1 MDLDSWHD
9 RTSREPSRESRRERR
24 ATREPPRSPSPVPAH
39 APSGPPTSL
48 PDSSDSVAN
57 APSQGRA
64 VTTSRRTQQRTRCQL
79 GSRAPSQRAAA
90 NRATTVADC
99 RGGCCESGRQAGRG
113 GGPAAARWGCCAFG
127 RRCPSIVR
135 ARGSIKKSQLG
146 PGGGG
151 EDKNGRG
158 RLNQPFSTTRALFK
172 RFYGN
177 KNPDDDWP
185 AFRET
190 GLAAAA
196 AGLAVTGGGSLHI

>member
-1 MDLDSWHD
+1 MGSLDIPAENAVVST
-9 RTSREPSRESRRERR
+9 RLSCAFATSGGESSYNRRRL
-24 ATREPPRSPSPVPAH
+24 
-39 APSGPPTSL
+39 SGRMLRVWST
-48 PDSSDSVAN
+48 
-57 APSQGRA
+57 GG
-64 VTTSRRTQQRTRCQL
+64 TGRRTGCRAL
-79 GSRAPSQRAAA
+79 GMLCVRAMM
-90 NRATTVADC
+90 
-99 RGGCCESGRQAGRG
+99 
-113 GGPAAARWGCCAFG
+113 
-127 RRCPSIVR
+127 SIVR

-190 GLAAAA
+190 GFRREI
-196 AGLAVTGGGSLHI
+196 GVRDENGMVINFCV

>member
-1 MDLDSWHD
+1 MHAYAWD
-9 RTSREPSRESRRERR
+9 RWTS
-24 ATREPPRSPSPVPAH
+24 PPRTPS
-39 APSGPPTSL
+39 
-48 PDSSDSVAN
+48 
-57 APSQGRA
+57 
-64 VTTSRRTQQRTRCQL
+64 CQL

-90 NRATTVADC
+90 NRATTVVDC

-151 EDKNGRG
+151 EDKRGRG
-158 RLNQPFSTTRALFK
+158 RLNQPCSTTRALFK

-185 AFRET
+185 AFRKT
-190 GLAAAA
+190 GFYKLSQQRFCSCCFYSLASALVYTAAMRGHRLA
-196 AGLAVTGGGSLHI
+196 SGTSGL

>member
-1 MDLDSWHD
+1 MTHSLTSNNQKEAENKRKPPSKPSCRTTTD
-9 RTSREPSRESRRERR
+9 RSAANSLLKASKLAGRPSAALRGDRWTS
-24 ATREPPRSPSPVPAH
+24 PPRTPS
-39 APSGPPTSL
+39 
-48 PDSSDSVAN
+48 
-57 APSQGRA
+57 
-64 VTTSRRTQQRTRCQL
+64 CQL

-190 GLAAAA
+190 GMQ
-196 AGLAVTGGGSLHI
+196 GTSQNKHR